1 VVTGGVAVL
10 VVISAV
16 VFEAA
21 GVVVVVTNPGVGV
34 VELATVETTAAD
46 ETTVASGRP
55 CKRFVVRSWSNKSSQ
70 ERRRT
75 GSFTSPG
82 AC

>member
-1 VVTGGVAVL
+1 ML

-21 GVVVVVTNPGVGV
+21 GVVVVVTDPGVGV

-55 CKRFVVRSWSNKSSQ
+55 CKRFAVRSW
-70 ERRRT
+70 
-75 GSFTSPG
+75 
-82 AC
+82 